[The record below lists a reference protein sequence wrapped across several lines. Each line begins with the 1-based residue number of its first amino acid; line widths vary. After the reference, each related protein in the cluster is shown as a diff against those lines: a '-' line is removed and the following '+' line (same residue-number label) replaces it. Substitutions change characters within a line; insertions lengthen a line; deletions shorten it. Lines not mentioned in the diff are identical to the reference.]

1 MLECYEIENIEQLR
15 AIADMLRVRIVD
27 LLQKKP
33 MTVTQLGEEL
43 GLAPAKVHYHVRELE
58 KVGLLHL
65 AETREKGGILEKYY
79 QPIAREISVEKSLL
93 SAPPDEALAMISTW
107 LNQIK
112 DGFQQ
117 AFRRALEQRALEQ
130 KEVKPNL
137 SIGFT
142 HIYLSPEEQQQLF
155 KQIGELLRPYEE
167 RRGIEGEQEMASSL
181 IVYPVGASLT
191 RQQPPTLQQVALP
204 SSEKTWTIGAAG
216 YNRAD
221 LEKLLAEG
229 RRLHL
234 NVIGVCRFA
243 DDVSADIAERA
254 IEHFEIVGKLIASNG
269 VREVL
274 MAKS

>member
-43 GLAPAKVHYHVRELE
+43 GMAPAKVHYHVRELE
-58 KVGLLHL
+58 KVGLLRL

-93 SAPPDEALAMISTW
+93 SAPPDEALAMISAL

-117 AFRRALEQRALEQ
+117 AFRRALEQ
-130 KEVKPNL
+130 KEVKPNMG
-137 SIGFT
+137 IGIT
-142 HIYLSPEEQQQLF
+142 HIYLSPEEQEQLC
-155 KQIGELLRPYEE
+155 KQIGELLKPYEE
-167 RRGIEGEQEMASSL
+167 RRGIEGEQEMVSSL
-181 IVYPVGASLT
+181 IIYPVGASLT
-191 RQQPPTLQQVALP
+191 RRQPPTLQQVALP
-204 SSEKTWTIGAAG
+204 SSDEAWTIGAAG

-254 IEHFEIVGKLIASNG
+254 IEHFQIVGKLIASNA